1 MQVKRVAMM
10 VAAGC
15 AMGIL
20 SGCGIPE
27 EEHNA
32 MIAQMAAER
41 AESEDQLNGKIADLE
56 SVVKSEKAKVR
67 TARIELDDA
76 TERIKGLQQKSAETA
91 KALATEKSKTSQLES
106 DLATSKSTALAAQDQ
121 AMEAESK
128 YNTLDVEHQELKR
141 RFEMF
146 QSNLSSL
153 NTAPASGSSASPSS
167 SNAPAAAPK
176 TDSETAK
183 SLLDQM
189 STM

>member
-1 MQVKRVAMM
+1 MQIRKIAMM

-32 MIAQMAAER
+32 MIAQMTSER

-76 TERIKGLQQKSAETA
+76 SERIKGLQQKSAETS
-91 KALATEKSKTSQLES
+91 KALATEKSKVSSLES
-106 DLATSKSTALAAQDQ
+106 ELSSSKSAALAAQDQ
-121 AMEAESK
+121 AVEAENK
-128 YNTLDVEHQELKR
+128 YSTLDVEHQELKR

-146 QSNLSSL
+146 QANMSSL
-153 NTAPASGSSASPSS
+153 NSASTPASTPSASGGAPAGS
-167 SNAPAAAPK
+167 APK
-176 TDSETAK
+176 SDADTAK
-183 SLLDQM
+183 SLLNEM